1 MTVGDLMPKLSG
13 RVDAAG
19 ARPPVDAAV
28 LARGVTAIA
37 FDSRRVEPGAVFVAI
52 RGQSADGA
60 DFAAEAA
67 RRGAVLVVSESRARP
82 GVEGR
87 WVRVGDARLA
97 LAELAAAFHGDPSRD
112 LAVAGVTGTN
122 GKTTT
127 TYLLA
132 AIFEAAGRPCGR
144 IGTVTYRI
152 GGVEA
157 EAPHTTPEAPD
168 VQALL
173 RRMVEQGAAAC
184 VMEVSSH
191 ALAMRRVDRTR
202 FDAAVFTNLTRDHL
216 DFHADMADYFAAKRR
231 LFDMLPPGA
240 PWVVNLDDPAGRR
253 LAGMAGRPVT
263 YAVADGRAEVRPDR
277 VESTRA
283 GTRLDVRTPR
293 GRLRLRSP
301 LPGRVNACNM
311 LAAAAAAVALDVP
324 LPAIERGVAGLD
336 GVPGRFEVVSSADDD
351 VWVMV
356 DFAHT
361 DDALRAVLGAV
372 REFRAGRLVSVFGCG
387 GDRDRDKRPLM
398 GAVAARL
405 SDLVVL
411 TSDNPRSEDPDRIID
426 QIRSGVVS
434 AGGGDGGCRHLAIPD
449 RRAAIERAIAEAE
462 PGDAV
467 VIAGKGH
474 ERDQVVGDAKL
485 PFEDRVVAREALASR
500 RTHARAS

>member
-1 MTVGDLMPKLSG
+1 MTVRDLVPKLSG
-13 RVDAAG
+13 RVDAG
-19 ARPPVDAAV
+19 ADPPADAAV
-28 LARGVTAIA
+28 LAREVTGVA

-52 RGQSADGA
+52 RGRRADGA
-60 DFAAEAA
+60 DFAADAA
-67 RRGAVLVVSESRARP
+67 RRGAALVVSESPARP
-82 GVEGR
+82 GAGGR
-87 WVRVGDARLA
+87 WVRVSDARLA
-97 LAELAAAFHGDPSRD
+97 LAELAAAFHGNPSRD
-112 LAVAGVTGTN
+112 LTVTGVTGTN

-152 GGVEA
+152 GAAEA

-173 RRMVEQGAAAC
+173 RAMVEQGAAAC

-191 ALAMRRVDRTR
+191 ALSMRRVDRTR
-202 FDAAVFTNLTRDHL
+202 FSAAVFTNLTRDHL
-216 DFHADMADYFAAKRR
+216 DFHADMAGYFDAKRR

-263 YAVADGRAEVRPDR
+263 YAMEHRAEVRPER
-277 VESTRA
+277 VASTRA
-283 GTRLDVRTPR
+283 GTRLDVPTPR

-301 LPGRVNACNM
+301 LPGRVNACNV
-311 LAAAAAAVALDVP
+311 LAAAAAALALDVP
-324 LPAIERGVAGLD
+324 LPAIEQGVAGLD
-336 GVPGRFEVVSSADDD
+336 GVPGRFEVVSSPDDD
-351 VWVMV
+351 VWVLV

-372 REFRAGRLVSVFGCG
+372 RELGAGRLISVFGCG

-426 QIRSGVVS
+426 QIRSGVLAT
-434 AGGGDGGCRHLAIPD
+434 AGRGGRRHLAIAD

-474 ERDQVVGDAKL
+474 EREQVIGDARL
-485 PFEDRVVAREALASR
+485 PFEDRVVAREALAGR
-500 RTHARAS
+500 RTRARVS

>member
-13 RVDAAG
+13 RVAA
-19 ARPPVDAAV
+19 AADPPVAAAV
-28 LARGVTAIA
+28 LARDVTAIA

-52 RGQSADGA
+52 RGQHADGA

-67 RRGAVLVVSESRARP
+67 GRGAALVVSESRPRP
-82 GVEGR
+82 GAAGR

-97 LAELAAAFHGDPSRD
+97 LAELAAAFHGEPSRD
-112 LAVAGVTGTN
+112 LTVVGVTGTN

-127 TYLLA
+127 THLLT

-144 IGTVTYRI
+144 IGTVAYRI
-152 GGVEA
+152 GAAEA
-157 EAPHTTPEAPD
+157 EAPHTTPEAPE
-168 VQALL
+168 VQGLL
-173 RRMVEQGAAAC
+173 RGMVEQGAAAC

-191 ALAMRRVDRTR
+191 ALSMRRVDGTR

-216 DFHADMADYFAAKRR
+216 DFHADMADYFEAKRR

-263 YAVADGRAEVRPDR
+263 YAVADGRAEVRPER
-277 VESTRA
+277 VASTRE
-283 GTRLDVRTPR
+283 GTRLDLRTPG

-311 LAAAAAAVALDVP
+311 LAAAAAALALDVP

-336 GVPGRFEVVSSADDD
+336 GVPGRFEVVSSPDDD

-372 REFRAGRLVSVFGCG
+372 RELGAGRLISVFGCG

-434 AGGGDGGCRHLAIPD
+434 TSGGDRGCRHLAIPD

-474 ERDQVVGDAKL
+474 EREQVIGDAKL